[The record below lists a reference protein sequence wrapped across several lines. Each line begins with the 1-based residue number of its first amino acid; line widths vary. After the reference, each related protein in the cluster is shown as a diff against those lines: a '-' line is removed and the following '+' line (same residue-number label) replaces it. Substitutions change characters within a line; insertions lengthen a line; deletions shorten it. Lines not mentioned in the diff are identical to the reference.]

1 MRVSRSLCLLVS
13 VLVYSTANGQ
23 SPEIDEVNA
32 EWLKTCLADWDSAT
46 HMTKNEW
53 AIACRRLSVEPAERG
68 DIAEGTE
75 SRPIDRP
82 PRKGTRGYLGDE
94 P

>member
-1 MRVSRSLCLLVS
+1 MRVSRSLCMLLS
-13 VLVYSTANGQ
+13 VLVCSTARGQ
-23 SPEIDEVNA
+23 SPEIDEVND

-46 HMTKNEW
+46 HMTENEW

-68 DIAEGTE
+68 DIAKGTD

>member
-1 MRVSRSLCLLVS
+1 
-13 VLVYSTANGQ
+13 LVYSTAKGQ
-23 SPEIDEVNA
+23 SPEVDEVNS

-53 AIACRRLSVEPAERG
+53 AIACRRLSVQPAERG
-68 DIAEGTE
+68 DIVEGTD

-82 PRKGTRGYLGDE
+82 SRKGTRGYLGDE

>member
-1 MRVSRSLCLLVS
+1 MRVSRSLCLLVL
-13 VLVYSTANGQ
+13 VLVYSTAKGQ
-23 SPEIDEVNA
+23 SPEVDEVNS

-53 AIACRRLSVEPAERG
+53 AIACRRLSVQPAERG
-68 DIAEGTE
+68 DIVEGTD

-82 PRKGTRGYLGDE
+82 SRKGTRGYLGDE